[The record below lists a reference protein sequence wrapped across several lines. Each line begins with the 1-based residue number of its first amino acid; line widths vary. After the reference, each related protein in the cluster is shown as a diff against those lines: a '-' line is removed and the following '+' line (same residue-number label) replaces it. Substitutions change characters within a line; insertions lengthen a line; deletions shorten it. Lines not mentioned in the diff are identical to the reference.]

1 MKLETRPTVPQNV
14 ILKRICIFFVGIT
27 IGLVSG
33 YKYGVAEMRVRFDN
47 RMMKKANTEVLP
59 RYKKQ
64 PEPFVESPFFE
75 EDKKRRQKNR
85 RQMDDKETPRVRV
98 PR

>member
-27 IGLVSG
+27 IGLLAG

-59 RYKKQ
+59 RYRKQ
-64 PEPFVESPFFE
+64 PEPIVESPLFE
-75 EDKKRRQKNR
+75 EEKERRQKLR
-85 RQMDDKETPRVRV
+85 EHRKRKETPRVRV

>member
-1 MKLETRPTVPQNV
+1 
-14 ILKRICIFFVGIT
+14 
-27 IGLVSG
+27 
-33 YKYGVAEMRVRFDN
+33 
-47 RMMKKANTEVLP
+47 MKKANMEVLP

-75 EDKKRRQKNR
+75 EDKKRRQGNR
-85 RQMDDKETPRVRV
+85 RQMDNKETPRVRV